1 MVPLLA
7 VGILASALVGVAIV
21 ITSGGGGSKVPAFD
35 RTALVDDLKKYADDH
50 PNDHDEVVARWEGLR
65 DVVDGDLV
73 AKVNDELAQVEQ
85 RFQTQARGAVDELDG
100 KVTRA
105 LTGSPRDFDAALAA
119 VAAFPARF
127 RGSSDWQRRGATLE
141 NEVLKRRAAFEEGGA
156 LLKAARESWEKDHSA
171 DVLSGL
177 YAAYPAEYRET
188 EEGRAICTD
197 FDALRNSAMDQVIS
211 SAGAAADAAAIAR
224 DELKYKKGLAE
235 RQKLEDSAP
244 EPEHVELAATG
255 FEWQIRDA
263 RDMNTG
269 EEIRGAYKFSGSGK
283 LTITNDH
290 GEQPIMIGKNKRDW
304 NNFTIEFK
312 IKVKKGTQVWFLGRV
327 WGRRGGG
334 LDVSGYEYDKL
345 ALCNSATD
353 ADKKPH
359 LFQGIPDD
367 QWVRLKY
374 RCLGGKGDVYD
385 VVVDGKDV
393 YHCRTQTSSGVTS
406 GGFAFLVGKGQ
417 VEIEELKA
425 KVVSRKWDAGGG
437 SDDD

>member
-1 MVPLLA
+1 
-7 VGILASALVGVAIV
+7 
-21 ITSGGGGSKVPAFD
+21 
-35 RTALVDDLKKYADDH
+35 
-50 PNDHDEVVARWEGLR
+50 
-65 DVVDGDLV
+65 
-73 AKVNDELAQVEQ
+73 
-85 RFQTQARGAVDELDG
+85 
-100 KVTRA
+100 
-105 LTGSPRDFDAALAA
+105 
-119 VAAFPARF
+119 
-127 RGSSDWQRRGATLE
+127 
-141 NEVLKRRAAFEEGGA
+141 
-156 LLKAARESWEKDHSA
+156 
-171 DVLSGL
+171 
-177 YAAYPAEYRET
+177 
-188 EEGRAICTD
+188 
-197 FDALRNSAMDQVIS
+197 MDQVIS

-244 EPEHVELAATG
+244 EPEHVGLRRDRLRVADPRRARHEHGRGDPGRLQVQRERQAHDHQRPWRAADHDRQ
-255 FEWQIRDA
+255 EQA
-263 RDMNTG
+263 RLEQLRHRVQDQG
-269 EEIRGAYKFSGSGK
+269 EEGHTGLVSRS
-283 LTITNDH
+283 
-290 GEQPIMIGKNKRDW
+290 R
-304 NNFTIEFK
+304 
-312 IKVKKGTQVWFLGRV
+312 LGPA
-327 WGRRGGG
+327 GGG

-385 VVVDGKDV
+385 VVVDGKERVPLPYTDRRR
-393 YHCRTQTSSGVTS
+393 YVTS